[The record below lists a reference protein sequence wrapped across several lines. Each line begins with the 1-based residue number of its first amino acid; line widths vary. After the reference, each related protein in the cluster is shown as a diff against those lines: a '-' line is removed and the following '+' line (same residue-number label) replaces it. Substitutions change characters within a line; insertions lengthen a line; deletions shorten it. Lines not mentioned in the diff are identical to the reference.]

1 MDDPKASALRTIRA
15 EHRSLGAVLHA
26 LKATVAAAAAAP
38 GAADFG
44 LLWRMLYYI
53 EAYPDRLHHPKEDRE
68 LFPRVGRKAPAAAR
82 VVAEL
87 ARQHGECEGQLDA
100 IRIALGHFEAG
111 VAGGAAAL
119 QDKVA
124 AFADFYWRHM
134 LLEEQELLPLAERH
148 LAAEDWDA
156 IARSFAANA
165 DPLQGAPE
173 DEFWAILHEIVR
185 RAPAPVGLGGAHR

>member
-1 MDDPKASALRTIRA
+1 MDDAKASALRTIRA

-26 LKATVAAAAAAP
+26 LKATVAAATAARADV
-38 GAADFG
+38 DFG
-44 LLWRMLYYI
+44 LVWRMLYYI

-68 LFPRVGRKAPAAAR
+68 LFPRVRQRSPAAAK

-87 ARQHGECEGQLDA
+87 ERQHAQCEGRLAA
-100 IRIALGHFEAG
+100 IRLALGHVEAG
-111 VAGGAAAL
+111 VAGSADVL
-119 QDKVA
+119 QEAVA

-148 LAAEDWDA
+148 LAPEDWDA
-156 IARSFAANA
+156 VAASFAAHV

-185 RAPAPVGLGGAHR
+185 RAPAPVGLGSAHR